1 MVNTTEI
8 LRTSAK
14 TRKQTTP
21 EVEAAQQDKL
31 PQRSR
36 PTPEAEVEAAYIKK
50 GLTRVRQPNDI
61 KVMGS
66 YYCSE

>member
-21 EVEAAQQDKL
+21 
-31 PQRSR
+31 
-36 PTPEAEVEAAYIKK
+36 EVEAAYIKK

>member
-8 LRTSAK
+8 LRTAAK

-21 EVEAAQQDKL
+21 EVEAA
-31 PQRSR
+31 PQAEGQT
-36 PTPEAEVEAAYIKK
+36 TPEVEAAYIKK